1 MKLKNILIIILSAA
15 VVFLGCLSFFS
26 MNKLISLKEQ
36 VSQLAESVQQLSD
49 QTSYINTLNSSSQT
63 PETKTQDTEKPPSQD
78 SSKKQKANDTQK
90 ENSGEQAQINPSEG
104 NSKLSDEGEGDL
116 SNLQPQLQEQLNQLN
131 ATNGKW
137 SIYTCN
143 LTTNAEC
150 SAYNQ
155 KMQAASLIKLYIM
168 GCVYE
173 NYEALSASN
182 DADTI
187 DTLLRSMIT
196 VSDNDAA
203 NRLIEMLGN
212 GDSTSGMDKV
222 NDFCQKH
229 GFRDTHMGRLL
240 LDSNSNDDNYTSVE
254 DCGKF
259 LKAIYKGDSS
269 FKNTESM
276 YALLKDQEIKTKIPV
291 GIPTVNGA
299 KVANKTGELGDVE
312 NDAGIIYDTPRN
324 DFIICVMSEDLANT
338 EGARSSIAELSRQLY
353 GYFNE

>member
-1 MKLKNILIIILSAA
+1 MKLKNILLIILSAA
-15 VVFLGCLSFFS
+15 VIFLGCLSFFS
-26 MNKLISLKEQ
+26 MSKLVGLKEQ
-36 VSQLAESVQQLSD
+36 VSQLAESVQQLSEQTAYID
-49 QTSYINTLNSSSQT
+49 TLNNSSQLQEENTQDSEETQTSE
-63 PETKTQDTEKPPSQD
+63 PD
-78 SSKKQKANDTQK
+78 SSRQQETAEK
-90 ENSGEQAQINPSEG
+90 EDSGEQAHIAPSEG
-104 NSKLSDEGEGDL
+104 SSKLSDQEDGDL
-116 SNLQPQLQEQLNQLN
+116 ANLQPQLQEQLDELN

-143 LTTNAEC
+143 LTTGAEC
-150 SAYNQ
+150 SAYSQ

-173 NYEALSASN
+173 NYETLSASN

-187 DTLLRSMIT
+187 DSLLRSMIT

-203 NRLIEMLGN
+203 NRLVEILGD
-212 GDSTSGMDKV
+212 GDSASGMARI

-240 LDSNSNDDNYTSVE
+240 LDSNSSDDNYTSVE
-254 DCGKF
+254 DCGK
-259 LKAIYKGDSS
+259 LLTAIYKGDSS
-269 FKNTESM
+269 FENTESM
-276 YALLKDQEIKTKIPV
+276 YALLKAQEIKTKISV

-299 KVANKTGELGDVE
+299 KVANKTGELSDVE
-312 NDAGIIYDTPRN
+312 NDAGIIYDSPRN